1 MSLPTIAYF
10 SMEVAIDQSIPTY
23 AGGLGFLAGSLL
35 RSAWEMEMPLIG
47 ISILWSQGYGQ
58 QKLTSATTAEIEY
71 RSWSRDGLEETG
83 LSAVIPIF
91 DQPVR
96 VKAYYLPPQRF
107 GTAPVYFLSTDTPEN
122 PPAARRYTEK
132 LYDSDERTRIGQE
145 MVLGIGGYQI
155 LRQVGPLPD
164 VYHLNEGHSAPLLF
178 QLLAAAGGDLE
189 AVRQQCVFTT
199 HTPIAAGNETH
210 DAQLLTQ
217 AGYFGQTTEAI
228 AIAQGGSPFSLT
240 AAALRMCRIAN
251 GVSLIHGK
259 VANELWETL
268 ENRCPI
274 IAITNSV
281 NLHYWQDSRFR
292 QAGASGRLLSL
303 KRQMKASLFQRVE
316 QETGKKLNPDVL
328 TIVWARRFTEYKRPT
343 LIFRDL
349 NRLKKRLQ
357 SNQIQLIFAGRFHP
371 NDAKGRQLFNQV
383 LSYSQALPN
392 IAVLLNYELTLSK
405 QLKCGADVWLNTPLR
420 PLEASGTSGMSAS
433 MNGAVHFSTYDGW
446 AVEGTFH
453 HINGYIINPEGH
465 CETCNRISEA
475 PVCQRDERDRQDYES
490 LMDILETDIIP
501 TYYQDPARWA
511 ALMAQSIHN
520 SEIYFHSDRMM
531 LEYFNR
537 MYRIL

>member
-1 MSLPTIAYF
+1 MALPHVAYF

-23 AGGLGFLAGSLL
+23 AGGLGFLAGSHL

-47 ISILWSQGYGQ
+47 ISIFWSEGYGQ
-58 QKLTSATTAEIEY
+58 QRLTSATTADIDFKI
-71 RSWSRDGLEETG
+71 WDGAGLEETD
-83 LSAVIPIF
+83 LSTVIRIF
-91 DQPVR
+91 DQPVH
-96 VKAYYLPPQRF
+96 VKAYYLPPNRF
-107 GTAPVYFLSTDTPEN
+107 GSAPIYFLSTNLPEN
-122 PPAARRYTEK
+122 PPEVRRFTQK

-145 MVLGIGGYQI
+145 MVLGIGGYHI
-155 LRQVGPLPD
+155 LQKIGPLPD
-164 VYHLNEGHSAPLLF
+164 VYHLNEGHSVPLLF
-178 QLLAAAGGDLE
+178 QLLAAAGGDLG
-189 AVRQQCVFTT
+189 AVREQCVFTT

-210 DAQLLTQ
+210 DGQLLAQ
-217 AGYFGQTTEAI
+217 AGYFGPTSEATAI
-228 AIAQGGSPFSLT
+228 ALGGSPFSLT

-259 VANELWETL
+259 IANELWGKL
-268 ENRCPI
+268 DNRCPI

-281 NLHYWQDSRFR
+281 NLHYWQDSRLR
-292 QAGASGRLLSL
+292 GESDPHRLLSL
-303 KRQMKASLFQRVE
+303 KRDMKQALFQLVR
-316 QETGKKLNPDVL
+316 QETGKQPDPDVL

-349 NRLKKRLQ
+349 ARLSRLLEA
-357 SNQIQLIFAGRFHP
+357 SQIQLIFAGRFHP
-371 NDAKGRQLFNQV
+371 GDVRGRQLFNQV
-383 LSYSQALPN
+383 LEYSQTLPN
-392 IAVLLNYELTLSK
+392 IAVLLNYELNLSK
-405 QLKCGADVWLNTPLR
+405 LLKRGADVWLNTPLR

-453 HINGYIINPEGH
+453 HINGYIINQPGH
-465 CETCNRISEA
+465 CESCNRISES
-475 PVCQRDERDRQDYES
+475 PTCPRDERDQQDYES
-490 LMDILETDIIP
+490 MMTILETEIIP
-501 TYYQDPARWA
+501 TYYQHPARWS